1 MKNIL
6 QAAVLVIMA
15 ASAICTAAIFHHRAS
30 EVNHHE
36 WEKGFEN
43 AELKLD
49 MSLISDSN
57 FIFHLKQ

>member
-6 QAAVLVIMA
+6 QAAALIIIA
-15 ASAICTAAIFHHRAS
+15 ASAIGAAAIFHHRAS
-30 EVNHHE
+30 EVNGHE

-43 AELKLD
+43 AELTLD

-57 FIFHLKQ
+57 FIFHLK